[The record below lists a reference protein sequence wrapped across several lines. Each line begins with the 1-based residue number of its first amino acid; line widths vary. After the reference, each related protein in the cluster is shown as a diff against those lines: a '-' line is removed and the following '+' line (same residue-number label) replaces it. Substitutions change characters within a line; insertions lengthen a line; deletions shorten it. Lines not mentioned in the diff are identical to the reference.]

1 MKKEL
6 RNAVGANASN
16 LAAERNV
23 VALKAEVDKLDIASG
38 LNNFKTK
45 IDNLDIDKLIP
56 DVSGLVG
63 TTILGTQIEKVE
75 NETPDFSGIVTTI
88 VDTKIEK
95 LENKSDNL
103 AKCFTTPELNKVG
116 GTIFDA
122 KLKQVNL
129 ATNHDLNVVSHCFKK
144 LKKK

>member
-1 MKKEL
+1 M
-6 RNAVGANASN
+6 
-16 LAAERNV
+16 
-23 VALKAEVDKLDIASG
+23 
-38 LNNFKTK
+38 NNFKTK

-103 AKCFTTPELNKVG
+103 AKYFTTPELNKVG

-129 ATNHDLNVVSHCFKK
+129 ATNHDLNVVSQCFKK
-144 LKKK
+144 LKKKKNLQTFH